1 MMVNP
6 ASSWSLRAAAGVAV
20 SFGLLTIVSGGR
32 ALFGGPAAVAAAGD
46 AVPFV
51 LWFNFLS
58 GFAYVLAGIGIAMGR
73 RWAVMLSVGLAA
85 TIAAVF
91 ALFGLYVFQG
101 AAFEM
106 RTVGAMS
113 LRLIVWVA
121 IAVVAARHIASREAA
136 DRVDDALR

>member
-1 MMVNP
+1 M
-6 ASSWSLRAAAGVAV
+6 
-20 SFGLLTIVSGGR
+20 FGLLTIVSGGR
-32 ALFGGPAAVAAAGD
+32 ALFGGPAAGAAAGD

-58 GFAYVLAGIGIAMGR
+58 GFVYALAGIGIALGR
-73 RWAVMLSVGLAA
+73 RWAVTLSIGLAA

-91 ALFGLYVFQG
+91 ALFGLYVLQG

-121 IAVVAARHIASREAA
+121 IAAVVARHIVSAKVPSRNK
-136 DRVDDALR
+136 